1 MTDNYSAVAA
11 QQLDELEKSA
21 DDDFWG
27 AILDACDL
35 ALNHPG
41 EARKHSSAVARTD
54 GGVVFRL
61 AVTGHPPYKVFWS
74 LDVGIPRVE
83 AVFPHP

>member
-1 MTDNYSAVAA
+1 VSGDYSELAA
-11 QQLDELEKSA
+11 QQLDALERSA
-21 DDDFWG
+21 DDDFWD

-35 ALNHPG
+35 ALNHPS
-41 EARKHSSAVARTD
+41 EAQKHSSAVVRED
-54 GGVVFRL
+54 GHVVFRL

-74 LDVGIPRVE
+74 VTAGTPRIE

>member
-1 MTDNYSAVAA
+1 MSSDYSDVAA
-11 QQLDELEKSA
+11 RQLDELARSA
-21 DDDFWG
+21 PDDLWD

-41 EARKHSSAVARTD
+41 EAQKRSTAVVRDD
-54 GGVVFRL
+54 GGMVFRL
-61 AVTGHPPYKVFWS
+61 AVTGHPPFKVFWS
-74 LDVGIPRVE
+74 LDAGAPRVE

>member
-1 MTDNYSAVAA
+1 MSGDYSEVAA

-21 DDDFWG
+21 DDDFWD

-41 EARKHSSAVARTD
+41 EAQKHSTAVVRED
-54 GGVVFRL
+54 VVFRL

-74 LDVGIPRVE
+74 LDAGTPRVE
-83 AVFPHP
+83 AISPHP

>member
-1 MTDNYSAVAA
+1 MTDDYSEVAA
-11 QQLDELEKSA
+11 HQLDELQKSA
-21 DDDFWG
+21 DDDFWD

-41 EARKHSSAVARTD
+41 EAQKHSTAVARAD

-74 LDVGIPRVE
+74 LDAGDPRVE